1 MVWLTDERRL
11 VSNLRHA
18 ASRIWTCAEP
28 EFRLCWMKLSS
39 SDSHYTTA
47 PLNMLNMYVFNLIT
61 FTKLCSLLATFFST
75 QQTLRRCL
83 KIVVR
88 VIWRRDFGQCQINV
102 EIYNVEQRRI
112 NIVYFNVDINN
123 VETMLLFWASSF
135 TTLINVETKFWIWSF
150 SKSWKE
156 QKNIFELQKNEDSLI
171 NKTYCR
177 SRSIKKKVKYG
188 TYNVEINIGK

>member
-1 MVWLTDERRL
+1 
-11 VSNLRHA
+11 
-18 ASRIWTCAEP
+18 
-28 EFRLCWMKLSS
+28 
-39 SDSHYTTA
+39 
-47 PLNMLNMYVFNLIT
+47 MLNMYVFNLIT

-135 TTLINVETKFWIWSF
+135 TTLINVETKFWIWPF

-156 QKNIFELQKNEDSLI
+156 QKNIFALQKNEDSLI
-171 NKTYCR
+171 NKTCCR